1 MARPKKA
8 VVEYFPHMVN
18 HGKTMYT
25 IETKYGNDGYSF
37 YFKMLELLG
46 SSEHH
51 YLDCNDSETWEYM
64 LAKTRLEENIVIE
77 ILNKLAKLD
86 SINAKLWE
94 IKVIRSDN
102 FIQNLDTVYKRRSVS
117 VINNEDLYSLCIQ
130 KLPLSSVT
138 DNINPQSKVEYSKVD
153 ESIFKPTQEQIEKFN
168 KFKEYIH
175 QESTYSRI
183 AMNLQIKPNEILH
196 CVNEFTDTCYGSIIE
211 QKHVIG
217 LEQYF
222 INWVKQDGMVLKC
235 MNNQYR
241 KNGAK
246 K

>member
-8 VVEYFPHMVN
+8 IVEYFPHMVN
-18 HGKTMYT
+18 HGKTMFT
-25 IETKYGNDGYSF
+25 IESKYGNDGYSF
-37 YFKMLELLG
+37 YFKMLEMLG
-46 SSEHH
+46 ASEHH
-51 YLDCNDSETWEYM
+51 YLDCNNTETWEFM
-64 LAKTRLEENIVIE
+64 LAKTHLKEEIANE
-77 ILNKLAKLD
+77 ILDKLAKLD
-86 SINAKLWE
+86 SIDSKLWS
-94 IKVIRSDN
+94 IRVIRSNN
-102 FIQNLDTVYKRRSVS
+102 FIQNLDAVYKRRSIN
-117 VINNEDLYSLCIQ
+117 VINNDDLYSLCIQ
-130 KLPLSSVT
+130 KLPLSGFI
-138 DNINPQSKVEYSKVD
+138 DNICPQSKVEYSKVE

-175 QESTYSRI
+175 QETVYSRI

-222 INWVKQDGMVLKC
+222 INWVKMPGKVLEC
-235 MNNQYR
+235 MNNQHR
-241 KNGAK
+241 KNGK